1 MLSCSYDTDT
11 TCFTSTSVTGCLWRN
26 PKVSLIHKCLFMKPK
41 FPQKLWSCISQVLSV
56 MVYQKPSSFGIKPV
70 QFVLIR
76 TLISAAMA
84 VGALGKHGAS
94 QGADTGWAAN
104 ASKLRAGTAATAL
117 TMMGN
122 NAAIPR
128 SSFYNWWVITAAA
141 MESLDKDASRTPKS
155 LVPLGHIKGDMKVCS
170 IKCPKRPCAMPQE
183 QPLKV
188 TLQSRVG

>member
-1 MLSCSYDTDT
+1 MQFWHRHNSAHAWQAPLLQAACEGIQKRLQFIS
-11 TCFTSTSVTGCLWRN
+11 
-26 PKVSLIHKCLFMKPK
+26 VSL
-41 FPQKLWSCISQVLSV
+41 WS
-56 MVYQKPSSFGIKPV
+56 PSSKNNCGPASPRYFLSWYTRSHHHLV

-76 TLISAAMA
+76 ALISAAM
-84 VGALGKHGAS
+84 VLGVLGKHGAF
-94 QGADTGWAAN
+94 QGAVPGWAAN
-104 ASKLRAGTAATAL
+104 ASKLAAGTAATAPI
-117 TMMGN
+117 TMGS

-128 SSFYNWWVITAAA
+128 SSFYNWWLVTTAA

-183 QPLKV
+183 QPLRV